1 MEELAEEMTYSRKGG
16 AVPLDKTSHQHKRQK
31 ITGRKGTRVVCRNLK
46 KKKKTLSNIRIESS

>member
-31 ITGRKGTRVVCRNLK
+31 ITGKKRTCVVCRNLG
-46 KKKKTLSNIRIESS
+46 KKTVSGGRIESS